1 MSETNLR
8 KFLKVAGGLALA
20 APALSACDAICG
32 ACCAAKGA
40 CSAYAEGADG
50 DHEAG
55 CCAAQMDDGAM
66 AEHDMDGADEMM
78 TEQDHTGCCAAA
90 E

>member
-1 MSETNLR
+1 MPETNLT

-32 ACCAAKGA
+32 ACCAA
-40 CSAYAEGADG
+40 YAEGAEHG
-50 DHEAG
+50 GCCAAAAEKAG
-55 CCAAQMDDGAM
+55 CCAAYG
-66 AEHDMDGADEMM
+66 DE
-78 TEQDHTGCCAAA
+78 DHAGCCAAA